1 MASISFRVT
10 RDDLSPKLSKLAS
23 TASRPA
29 KVFRAM
35 GTTFMSITMGT
46 FNDVGAKYRAATWAP
61 LKRDQRGGPGKAGDP
76 SKLQLHGVLAR
87 SFFLSVT
94 DTRATVSNPTLYGP
108 THQFGRT
115 AGRGA
120 PIPARPFFPVV
131 DGKLTPAAEKLIAA
145 AGERAIK
152 KEIGE

>member
-61 LKRDQRGGPGKAGDP
+61 QTTRPRPR
-76 SKLQLHGVLAR
+76 R
-87 SFFLSVT
+87 SACACSILPCCAS
-94 DTRATVSNPTLYGP
+94 R
-108 THQFGRT
+108 
-115 AGRGA
+115 
-120 PIPARPFFPVV
+120 
-131 DGKLTPAAEKLIAA
+131 PAAA
-145 AGERAIK
+145 RRR
-152 KEIGE
+152 